1 MGLPPGRSSEED
13 VLLQKAMRLLPG
25 GVLGGYYAPQ
35 ELAFIVREARG
46 ARLVDHSG
54 REYIDYILGSGP
66 LVLGHAH
73 AAVIAAVEAQ
83 LRKGTTYFQLSEP
96 TLALAEEICRAVPCA
111 EQIRFCSTGTEA
123 TFLALRLCRA
133 WRKKDKVLKFEGGFH
148 GTHDYSLMSVGP
160 RSPKA
165 FPAPTPDS
173 AGIPHAIQAEVLIAP
188 FNDLAETEAIIE
200 AHHGDL
206 AAVIM
211 EPFQRLIVPQRG
223 FLEGVRAITRRHG
236 VPLVWDE
243 IVTGF
248 RFAYGGA
255 QEYYGVVPDV
265 AALGKVVGGGFP
277 LAAVVGRR
285 DIMRH
290 LAPDLDG
297 TPEFVAQAGT
307 LNGNP
312 IAAAAGLATLAELR
326 KPGTY
331 QRLFATGAR
340 VKEGLERAAA
350 RAGLAARVAGE
361 APVFEIYF
369 TDQPIT
375 DYRATLAA
383 DRALHATFTEE
394 LLRRGVVKAAQK
406 FYVSLAHGDEDI
418 ERTLDAFAAALQAA
432 ALRRH

>member
-1 MGLPPGRSSEED
+1 
-13 VLLQKAMRLLPG
+13 MRVLPG

-35 ELAFIVREARG
+35 ELAFVVREARG
-46 ARLVDHSG
+46 ARLCDHSG

-73 AAVIAAVEAQ
+73 PAVIAAVEEQ

-111 EQIRFCSTGTEA
+111 EQVRFCSTGTEA
-123 TFLALRLCRA
+123 TFFALRLCRA
-133 WRKKDKVLKFEGGFH
+133 YRRKDKILKFEGGFH
-148 GTHDYSLMSVGP
+148 GMHDYSLMSVGP
-160 RSPKA
+160 RAPKA
-165 FPAPTPDS
+165 YPAPTPDS
-173 AGIPHAIQAEVLIAP
+173 AGIPHAIQEHVLIAP
-188 FNDLAETEAIIE
+188 FNDLAETEAILA

-211 EPFQRLIVPQRG
+211 EPFQRLIPPAKG
-223 FLEGVRAITRRHG
+223 FLHGVREITRRFG
-236 VPLVWDE
+236 VPLIFDE

-255 QEYYGVVPDV
+255 QEYYGVVPDL
-265 AALGKVVGGGFP
+265 AAIGKIVGGGFA
-277 LAAVVGRR
+277 LAALVGRAE
-285 DIMRH
+285 IMRH
-290 LAPDLDG
+290 LDPGLEG

-326 KPGTY
+326 RPGAY
-331 QRLFATGAR
+331 ARLFQTGTR
-340 VKEGLERAAA
+340 VKTALQDAADA
-350 RAGLAARVAGE
+350 AGIPAHVAGE

-369 TDQPIT
+369 TDRPIT
-375 DYRATLAA
+375 DYRATLTA
-383 DRALHATFTEE
+383 DRARHRLFTDE

-406 FYVSLAHGDEDI
+406 FYVSLSHGEDEI
-418 ERTLDAFAAALQAA
+418 RQTVDAFKAALAA
-432 ALRRH
+432 VAARR